1 MIPNLV
7 TKQGYVLVKPTSGV
21 DYNLHPEMLC
31 ATIIAGADAHKGAI
45 VFYNEDSFLCF
56 DDQYVLVKVEDI
68 LAWIKPEEKQPDVQP
83 EVSVE
88 VVNEDSQ
95 A

>member
-7 TKQGYVLVKPTSGV
+7 TKQGYVLVKQEDGSV
-21 DYNLHPEMLC
+21 YNLQSNIFC
-31 ATIIAGADAHKGAI
+31 SRIIAGADAHKDAI
-45 VFYNEDSFLCF
+45 IFHADDKAIPFDVDYNLI
-56 DDQYVLVKVEDI
+56 KVEDV
-68 LAWIKPEEKQPDVQP
+68 LAWIKPEEKPAP

-88 VVNEDSQ
+88 VVNEDNQ